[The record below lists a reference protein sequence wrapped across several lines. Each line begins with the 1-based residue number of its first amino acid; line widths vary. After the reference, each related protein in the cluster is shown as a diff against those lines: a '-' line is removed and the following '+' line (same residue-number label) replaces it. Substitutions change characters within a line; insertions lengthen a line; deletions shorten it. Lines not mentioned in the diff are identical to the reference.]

1 MSVESLRTR
10 VVRLAAQQTPRSPLQ
25 RVLLAALFPSLFD
38 IGDPVWVEI
47 QGQRL
52 AGHVR
57 SVAFSTGKVRYAV
70 KVDGSTFRAIDSVWV
85 KPRPEGEKVEFSFD
99 NEG

>member
-1 MSVESLRTR
+1 MSSLHERII
-10 VVRLAAQQTPRSPLQ
+10 RLAAQEPKGSPLQ
-25 RVLLAALFPSLFD
+25 RALLAALFPSLFD

-57 SVAFSTGKVRYAV
+57 SVSFSTGKVRYAV
-70 KVDGSTFRAIDSVWV
+70 QVEGSTFRAVDSVWV
-85 KPRPEGEKVEFSFD
+85 KPREGASVEYDFD

>member
-1 MSVESLRTR
+1 MDSLRTK
-10 VVRLAAQQTPRSPLQ
+10 VIRLAAQQTPGAPLQ
-25 RVLLAALFPSLFD
+25 RVLLAALFPSAFD
-38 IGDPVWVEI
+38 IGDPVWIEI

-52 AGHVR
+52 AGHIR

-70 KVDGSTFRAIDSVWV
+70 KVNDSTFRAVDSVWV
-85 KPRPEGEKVEFSFD
+85 KPRPEGEKVEYEFD